1 MSGTE
6 PRHLRLAR
14 PSAASPQDGGTLLIG
29 RDIEQA
35 LLRRLTLE
43 VAEGQPSSVAVCGLP
58 GTGRS
63 VLLRQAADYAR
74 SLGVIVLA
82 AQGSPDQSAGCGI
95 AAQLA
100 HALAVQGVPGLA
112 PWLEPVLARHGAADV
127 EGFCRTLL
135 DTAHRQPVTITVDDV
150 QCADRYS
157 REVLCA
163 VLRRH
168 HDAPLSV
175 ILAMSGTPHNVSDD
189 CAELLALAGSPI
201 ARGHVL
207 SLGPLGPDAVRTL
220 SAGTGTDAPD
230 AEFCARAVEV
240 SGGNPAVLRS
250 TLRLLARSG
259 GAAGSGGEAGA
270 RPAEADRRDL
280 GVHASRAK
288 GDRAAELAEGLI
300 QEPLAL
306 LRVLS
311 VCGPLLPTRLL
322 SGLVEERTMTT
333 AAALRV
339 LRAGGLVAA
348 DDPPRLADPST
359 AERLLAGMDDADRR
373 RLYRQAARLGHR
385 AAVGDEAL
393 AELLIRARPLGEP
406 WVSGVLRRAAA
417 TAVSRNEH
425 ALAVRCLERALQE
438 PVGAAERLRI
448 RVELGA
454 VHCRV
459 TPEAG
464 DRQLTQVIVAPVGGD
479 VEGGPD
485 AGRHRAIATDLLLA
499 RGDANSARRAVALA
513 YTADTPRM
521 TPAPPPGPVTVP
533 AWASAL
539 GTAPGPAL
547 AQSAASAAA
556 LYPTSAPAP
565 ALAPAAAD
573 SDSRRGLDRGPDRS
587 QGVEHGRDRA
597 ALLGLYWLA
606 DSAVQGER
614 GLGGTEPDLPALPR
628 RPQDPTALAAA
639 AWRGALQGRNAANVR
654 ELASAA
660 LRAPARGLPLHPRV
674 LACRAL
680 GLAGATGLARQGLDA
695 VLAEA
700 RSRRA
705 PALIGY
711 ALLVRSELSLR
722 CGQIDSAARDLALAR
737 TAMPEGSWHSTMV
750 PATRAAGALVAIAC
764 GRWKEAEL
772 IAYAEL
778 PSGSEHGFAWN
789 QLLFVRGLLLLAQGR
804 PQDALAELRECGRRL
819 LARGWESP
827 GLLPWRSLAA
837 LAHEC
842 CREHAE
848 ALRLAEEERRLTAD
862 WGTAQALEWADL
874 TADIVQRGEIPVHWL
889 ERVVTP
895 LARADGSDHRNSPA
909 PTQHS
914 RRSPTH
920 APQAPARI

>member
-14 PSAASPQDGGTLLIG
+14 PPAVSPQDGGTLLIG

-35 LLRRLTLE
+35 LLRRLALE

-112 PWLEPVLARHGAADV
+112 PWLEPVLVQHGAADV

-189 CAELLALAGSPI
+189 CAELLALAGSPM

-230 AEFCARAVEV
+230 AEFCARAAEV

-259 GAAGSGGEAGA
+259 GAAGAGGGGEAGA
-270 RPAEADRRDL
+270 AEADRRDL
-280 GVHASRAK
+280 GVQASRAK
-288 GDRAAELAEGLI
+288 GDRAAELAEGLS

-306 LRVLS
+306 LRALS

-373 RLYRQAARLGHR
+373 RLCRQAARLGHQ

-438 PVGAAERLRI
+438 PVGAAERLRV

-485 AGRHRAIATDLLLA
+485 AGRHRAIAMDLLLA

-521 TPAPPPGPVTVP
+521 TPAPVPVTVP
-533 AWASAL
+533 AWASAQ
-539 GTAPGPAL
+539 GTAL
-547 AQSAASAAA
+547 AAA
-556 LYPTSAPAP
+556 LYPAQAPA
-565 ALAPAAAD
+565 AAAAD

-587 QGVEHGRDRA
+587 QGVGHGRDRA

-614 GLGGTEPDLPALPR
+614 GLGGTEPDLPALPH

-639 AWRGALQGRNAANVR
+639 AWRGALQGRDAANVR

-680 GLAGATGLARQGLDA
+680 GLAGAIGPARQGLDA

-722 CGQIDSAARDLALAR
+722 CGQIDSAARDLTLAR

-764 GRWKEAEL
+764 SRWKEAEL

-778 PSGSEHGFAWN
+778 PPGSEHGFAWN

-804 PQDALAELRECGRRL
+804 PQDAVAELRECGRRL

-874 TADIVQRGEIPVHWL
+874 TADIVRRGEIPVHWL

-895 LARADGSDHRNSPA
+895 LARPDR
-909 PTQHS
+909 
-914 RRSPTH
+914 RLRSPELQPPNTD
-920 APQAPARI
+920 QELFSSQL